1 MRNVLI
7 QRRQAGPL
15 SGVVKKPKSMADENW
30 EELELLAMPFIRLHL
45 ADNLYFTVLD
55 CDSAES
61 IWKKLCRTYEKEM
74 TTYKVYLMR
83 KLYDLRMKDTDV
95 VAFHLNDFG
104 ALWPQLQ
111 AQKTTI
117 DDELHCAH
125 SLPHGIHFA
134 VLLAIVLQRGSW
146 TTMAYVEPY
155 QVSNSDENL

>member
-1 MRNVLI
+1 MKEI
-7 QRRQAGPL
+7 
-15 SGVVKKPKSMADENW
+15 
-30 EELELLAMPFIRLHL
+30 
-45 ADNLYFTVLD
+45 DNAA
-55 CDSAES
+55 C
-61 IWKKLCRTYEKEM
+61 
-74 TTYKVYLMR
+74 
-83 KLYDLRMKDTDV
+83 
-95 VAFHLNDFG
+95 HLNDLD
-104 ALWPQLQ
+104 ALWSQLQ